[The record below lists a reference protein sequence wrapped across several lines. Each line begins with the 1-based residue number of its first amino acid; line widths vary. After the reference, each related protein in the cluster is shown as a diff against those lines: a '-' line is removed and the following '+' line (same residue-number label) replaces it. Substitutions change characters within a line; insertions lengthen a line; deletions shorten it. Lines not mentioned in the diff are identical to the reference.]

1 MKPTDFSYPKR
12 SYVSVAKMLAKRH
25 AASNRF
31 KLYGILSILF
41 AVSLITILFITLII
55 KGWPAFIRT
64 TVTLPIY
71 KSELVKIK
79 NQDSINDGLVYSLN
93 STMKQPTLEHEDL
106 LALLSAES
114 SRQMYKLV
122 KQIEQAPLA
131 FKFTASHAVDHWY
144 KLYKLTN
151 EQIPISNLR
160 LSHDQVEAIES
171 LLSQNRLHF
180 DFNHEFFL
188 GGDSQ
193 EPEIAGIFSALI
205 GSIMTLTIA
214 MCVAVPI
221 GIASA
226 IYLEEFA
233 PKNRFFDLLEI
244 NINNLAAIPTIIFG
258 LLGLAFFLNILKFP
272 RSSSLA
278 AGLTLSLIILPIIII
293 ASRTALKTVP
303 QSIRYAAQGLG
314 ASVMQM
320 VFHHA
325 LPLALPGILTGS
337 LLGLVRAMGESAP
350 LLMLGMVAFIVDP
363 PQSIFDPATVLP
375 VQIFTWAKNP
385 SRGFIENTSAATL
398 VLLLFLLIINAII
411 VFLRRKFERK
421 W

>member
-1 MKPTDFSYPKR
+1 MKATDFSYKNK
-12 SYVSVAKMLAKRH
+12 SYASIAKKLAKRH
-25 AASNRF
+25 AASKRF

-41 AVSLITILFITLII
+41 AVSLITVLFIALIL

-64 TVTLPIY
+64 TITLPIY
-71 KSELVKIK
+71 KNEVVAVK
-79 NQDSINDGLVYSLN
+79 NQESLN
-93 STMKQPTLEHEDL
+93 AALIHSLERAINHPSMNHEDL
-106 LALLSAES
+106 TELLSPES
-114 SRQMYKLV
+114 GRQLYHILKNADH
-122 KQIEQAPLA
+122 APHT
-131 FKFTASHAVDHWY
+131 FKFTASHSVDRWLKQH
-144 KLYKLTN
+144 KLTN
-151 EQIPISNLR
+151 NDTSPSSLR
-160 LSHDQVEAIES
+160 LSEGQTQVIES
-171 LLSQNRLHF
+171 LLAQNRLHF
-180 DFNHEFFL
+180 NFNHEFFF

-193 EPEIAGIFSALI
+193 EPEIAGILSALI
-205 GSIMTLTIA
+205 GSIMTLTIT
-214 MCVAVPI
+214 MCAAVPI

-244 NINNLAAIPTIIFG
+244 NINNLAAVPTIIFG
-258 LLGLAFFLNILKFP
+258 LLGLAFFLNILKLP

-278 AGLTLSLIILPIIII
+278 AGLTLSLIILPTIII

-303 QSIRYAAQGLG
+303 QSIRYAAQGVG

-320 VFHHA
+320 VFHHV
-325 LPLALPGILTGS
+325 LPLALPGVITGS

-375 VQIFTWAKNP
+375 VQIFSWAKNP

-398 VLLLFLLIINAII
+398 VLLLFLLAINVIIIL
-411 VFLRRKFERK
+411 LRRKFERK

>member
-1 MKPTDFSYPKR
+1 M
-12 SYVSVAKMLAKRH
+12 
-25 AASNRF
+25 
-31 KLYGILSILF
+31 
-41 AVSLITILFITLII
+41 
-55 KGWPAFIRT
+55 
-64 TVTLPIY
+64 
-71 KSELVKIK
+71 E
-79 NQDSINDGLVYSLN
+79 
-93 STMKQPTLEHEDL
+93 
-106 LALLSAES
+106 LLSPES

-122 KQIEQAPLA
+122 KQADQAPQT
-131 FKFTASHAVDHWY
+131 FKFTASHSVDRWFKQH
-144 KLYKLTN
+144 KLSN
-151 EQIPISNLR
+151 QEISHLSLR
-160 LSHDQVEAIES
+160 LSEEQTQAIES
-171 LLSQNRLHF
+171 LLTQNRLHF
-180 DFNHEFFL
+180 DFNHEFFF

-193 EPEIAGIFSALI
+193 EPEIAGILSALI
-205 GSIMTLTIA
+205 GSIMTLTIT
-214 MCVAVPI
+214 MCAAVPI

-258 LLGLAFFLNILKFP
+258 LLGLAFFLNILKLP

-320 VFHHA
+320 VFHHV
-325 LPLALPGILTGS
+325 LPLALPGVITGS

-375 VQIFTWAKNP
+375 VQIFSWAKNP

-398 VLLLFLLIINAII
+398 VLLLFLLVINVIII
-411 VFLRRKFERK
+411 FLRRKFERK

>member
-1 MKPTDFSYPKR
+1 
-12 SYVSVAKMLAKRH
+12 
-25 AASNRF
+25 
-31 KLYGILSILF
+31 
-41 AVSLITILFITLII
+41 
-55 KGWPAFIRT
+55 
-64 TVTLPIY
+64 
-71 KSELVKIK
+71 
-79 NQDSINDGLVYSLN
+79 
-93 STMKQPTLEHEDL
+93 
-106 LALLSAES
+106 
-114 SRQMYKLV
+114 
-122 KQIEQAPLA
+122 
-131 FKFTASHAVDHWY
+131 
-144 KLYKLTN
+144 
-151 EQIPISNLR
+151 
-160 LSHDQVEAIES
+160 
-171 LLSQNRLHF
+171 
-180 DFNHEFFL
+180 
-188 GGDSQ
+188 
-193 EPEIAGIFSALI
+193 
-205 GSIMTLTIA
+205 
-214 MCVAVPI
+214 
-221 GIASA
+221 
-226 IYLEEFA
+226 
-233 PKNRFFDLLEI
+233 
-244 NINNLAAIPTIIFG
+244 
-258 LLGLAFFLNILKFP
+258 GLAFFLNILKFP